1 MADIIFG
8 IYVIFFIFVCLLA
21 ITPRGK
27 ELQQEYYAF
36 RATKRFY
43 KKKGI
48 RWP

>member
-27 ELQQEYYAF
+27 ELQQEYCAF
-36 RATKRFY
+36 RTTERYLKN
-43 KKKGI
+43 KKKEG
-48 RWP
+48 